1 MRISEHIDA
10 LEREGRLLADTAAA
24 AGLDAA
30 VPPCPGWTVR
40 DLVTHLGGV
49 HRWAAG
55 IVRDRLAED
64 PAPSEDELDK
74 PGAQDAVEWFR
85 EGHAALVRT
94 LRDADPGLRCY
105 TFLPA
110 PSPLAFWARR
120 QAHETAIH
128 RVDAEAAAGTAVTP
142 ATDDFARDGVEEL
155 LRGFAARSRR
165 RSEVPRTLALR
176 PAHGEGWLVT
186 LSDQGLRTTTDNG
199 SADCTISGDASDL
212 YYWLWNRPA
221 TVEVTGEQSFA
232 DYWRTFRVRWS

>member
-1 MRISEHIDA
+1 MQISYHITA
-10 LEREGRLLADTAAA
+10 LEREGRLLADAATA
-24 AGLDAA
+24 AGLDAP
-30 VPPCPGWTVR
+30 VSPCPGWTVR
-40 DLVTHLGGV
+40 DLVTHIGGV

-64 PAPSEDELDK
+64 PAPTDDELEK
-74 PGAQDAVEWFR
+74 PGGRDAVEWFR
-85 EGHAALVRT
+85 EGHAALVQT
-94 LRDADPGLRCY
+94 LQGADPQLQCY

-128 RVDAEAAAGTAVTP
+128 RVDAETASGKPITP
-142 ATDDFARDGVEEL
+142 VVDDFARDGVEEL

-165 RSEVPRTLALR
+165 RSEVARTLAVR
-176 PAHGEGWLVT
+176 PDFDEGWLVT
-186 LSDQGLRTTTDNG
+186 LSDQGIRTTSGNG
-199 SADCTISGDASDL
+199 AADCTISGSVSDL

-221 TVEVTGEQSFA
+221 IVEVSGDRQLA